1 VQSGNDEHTFK
12 EPDDLKPA
20 DQMDQMWESG
30 HEDIDTKSENPQR
43 IVYTLAKSVDDRA
56 QSEIAE
62 DDLNLVDYD
71 F

>member
-1 VQSGNDEHTFK
+1 VQSGNDEHTLK

-20 DQMDQMWESG
+20 DQMDQMWENG
-30 HEDIDTKSENPQR
+30 HENIDIKSENPQR
-43 IVYTLAKSVDDRA
+43 IVYTLANSVDDRA